1 MNITCE
7 CVDMRTSVGPHNTI
21 KVEMEGVVLAGTVKP
36 VTYSPNSTAQKSSNG
51 WLSRV
56 TSSLIRSVQ
65 HDGGRTVG

>member
-21 KVEMEGVVLAGTVKP
+21 KVEMEGVVLAGTVKTRD
-36 VTYSPNSTAQKSSNG
+36 VLALTAQKSSSG

-65 HDGGRTVG
+65 HDGSRTVG

>member
-21 KVEMEGVVLAGTVKP
+21 KVEMEGVVLAGTVKTRD
-36 VTYSPNSTAQKSSNG
+36 VLPNSTAQKSSSG
-51 WLSRV
+51 WLSKV

-65 HDGGRTVG
+65 HDGSRTVG